1 MSTKRLKDVLFFSS
15 LVLLSSACHSLEMKT
30 SMSLNES
37 AAAKSQS
44 VDANAQIDAIVEQRI
59 KDGGLVGVGG
69 AIIVNKKVVWM
80 KGYGFADKEHAIA
93 FTPDTI
99 MNIGSISKTFTGAA
113 LMRAVQEGKVSLDEN
128 INSYLPFKVI
138 NPHHP
143 SEPIT
148 LRQLAT
154 HTSGITD
161 RQAAYESVYHF
172 GGDSPEAL
180 GGFLQRY
187 FARDGKLYSNDNF
200 LKTKPGTHREYS
212 NIGAGLAGYIVER
225 AVGERLNAY
234 TKRHIF
240 APLRM
245 SNSGWFLSEISP
257 AKHARLYVAQGL
269 RIPIPLYGITTYP
282 EGGVRT
288 SVSDLARFFAAL
300 LNDGEYEG
308 ARILKQKSVEE
319 MLRFQY
325 TSANKP
331 DNVNLQGEDSVNSGI
346 FWATKHDTTRIG
358 HNGSDPGVRT
368 IMLADP
374 NKEIGV
380 ILFTN
385 TSMHDEESG
394 HYYHIFETLWKHAL
408 QIKTQAD
415 KAAKQ

>member
-1 MSTKRLKDVLFFSS
+1 MRVKKILIVTVAVVAAFISGHT
-15 LVLLSSACHSLEMKT
+15 AAAEQAKT
-30 SMSLNES
+30 S
-37 AAAKSQS
+37 AADMRA
-44 VDANAQIDAIVEQRI
+44 AIDAIAEQRI
-59 KDGGLVGVGG
+59 KDGGMVGVGG

-80 KGYGFADKEHAIA
+80 KGYGFADKERGIA
-93 FTPDTI
+93 FTPDTV
-99 MNIGSISKTFTGAA
+99 MNIGSISKTFTGVA
-113 LMRAVQEGKVSLDEN
+113 LMRAVQDGKVSLDEN

-143 SEPIT
+143 GEPIT

-161 RQAAYESVYHF
+161 RPSVYESAYHF
-172 GGDSPEAL
+172 GGDSPVAL
-180 GGFLQRY
+180 GEFLQSY
-187 FARDGKLYSNDNF
+187 FARNGKYYSNENF
-200 LKTKPGTHREYS
+200 LKTKPGAHREYS
-212 NIGAGLAGYIVER
+212 NIGAALAGYIVEL
-225 AVGERLNAY
+225 AVGEKLNTY
-234 TKRHIF
+234 TKRHVF
-240 APLRM
+240 VPLRM
-245 SNSGWFLSEISP
+245 SNTGWFLSEIPP

-288 SVSDLARFFAAL
+288 SVSDLAKFFIAL

-308 ARILKQKSVEE
+308 ARMLGQKSAEE

-331 DNVNLQGEDSVNSGI
+331 NNVNLHGEDSVNSGI
-346 FWATKHDTTRIG
+346 FWATKYDTSRIG

-368 IMLADP
+368 MMLADP

-394 HYYHIFETLWKHAL
+394 PYYEIFDALWAQAL
-408 QIKTQAD
+408 KLQRAGGL
-415 KAAKQ
+415 AAGK